1 MNLILGISN
10 ICKRSGMAF
19 SLMPHFNITEE
30 IFLLQLRSLI
40 HRKFNLIK
48 TIKQSGNHLALA
60 ASLFHR

>member
-1 MNLILGISN
+1 MFHLFYVYDKFYIQNMYHMVS
-10 ICKRSGMAF
+10 
-19 SLMPHFNITEE
+19 HFNITEE